1 MSTEEPVRASDG
13 LRTISRSEIESLRG
27 PKSTVDANRPV
38 GVMRETEATAGA
50 ESALLRPPEL
60 AEVISV
66 FLTGGECALRCT
78 MCDLWRHTLDGPT
91 PIGALPRQLQ
101 AALGEVTAA
110 CDASQAVVP
119 IVNGAPPA
127 PWQRWIKLYNS
138 SNFFDP
144 RSVPREDWQAI
155 AAAVRGF
162 DRVVV
167 ENHPRWVDHQVSRFA
182 GLLSGRLEVAMG
194 LEAADDATLRLL
206 NKRVTLSDFEAAA
219 GRLQADGID
228 LRVFVLLQPPGC
240 PAERAPQLVLDT
252 LRWAQRVGARHASVI
267 PTRGGN
273 GVMEQLAAEGLFNPP
288 TATALEATLVESL
301 RLESAMVVTADLWD
315 WERLRGHCDLCRA
328 PRRDRMELMNRT
340 QRWLPC
346 EPAVCSCQRG

>member
-1 MSTEEPVRASDG
+1 MSAEEPVRARG
-13 LRTISRSEIESLRG
+13 GARPISRSEIESLRG
-27 PKSTVDANRPV
+27 PKSAVDASRPV

-50 ESALLRPPEL
+50 ASALSRMPDL

-66 FLTGGECALRCT
+66 FLSGGECALRCT

-91 PIGALPRQLQ
+91 PIGALPRQLHL
-101 AALGEVTAA
+101 ALDEVATAR
-110 CDASQAVVP
+110 DRSQLAVMGD
-119 IVNGAPPA
+119 GAPPA

-144 RSVPREDWQAI
+144 RSVPREDWPAI
-155 AAAVRGF
+155 AAAVTRF
-162 DRVVV
+162 DRVIV
-167 ENHPRWVDHQVSRFA
+167 ENHPRWIDHQVARFA
-182 GLLSGRLEVAMG
+182 GLLGGRLEVAMG

-206 NKRVTLSDFEAAA
+206 NKRMTLSDFEAAA

-240 PAERAPQLVLDT
+240 PAERATQLVLDT

-273 GVMEQLAAEGLFNPP
+273 GMMEQLTAEGLFNPP
-288 TATALEATLVESL
+288 TATALEATLVAAL

-328 PRRDRMELMNRT
+328 ARRDRMELMNRT
-340 QRWLPC
+340 QRWLPS
-346 EPAVCSCQRG
+346 ETAVCSCQSG